1 MASAKRVTSEFSGT
15 QRFALEGRL
24 GEGGMGVVY
33 RCRDRETGAVVA
45 LKTMTHLEPAGLLR
59 FKNEFRALADIVHP
73 NVVQLYELVSD
84 GSLWFFTMELIEGV
98 DFVTHVQDVDRELIS
113 GAITREGRTA
123 SWATSAATL
132 DATSLADAASP
143 PTKVSARRPLAWL
156 CNVERLR
163 PALRQLA
170 LGAAAIHAAGKL
182 HRDLKPSNVM
192 VTREGRVVLLDFG
205 VVAELGPR
213 GHGRIEEHIFGTPAY
228 MAPEQAVGVGV
239 KPAADWYAIGVM
251 AYEALTGQLPF
262 DGSAQ
267 DVLVAKQ
274 SSLPAPPS
282 QLASGVPQDLDELVM
297 RLLQPDPDDRPG
309 YREILSRLESGTTKT
324 PSLITTSSQAK
335 FVGRERELGQLSAA
349 YDAAA
354 GGAAT
359 LALLSGPSGMGKS
372 ALAQRFL
379 SGIADEQGVV
389 TLAGRCFER
398 EALPYKGMDSVIDE
412 LSRFLMRS
420 RPRDVERWVPR
431 GVEALARVFPVLRGV
446 RAIDKA
452 PSGFVDLQEPIEIRR
467 RAFAAL
473 RQLLGA
479 ISEDYPLVVH
489 IDDVQWSDVDTTSLL
504 EELLRSPEAPPVLW
518 LCTFREEARGTS
530 QAVEALFRL
539 GKRATSFS
547 EIRLG
552 ELSDV
557 DAQELCREALGQSSD
572 IEAVSA
578 IVDEAKGMPF
588 FLAELVQR
596 ERERRSSGESEQ
608 PMRRGLALEAMIT
621 ERIAGLPDDAR
632 ALLEVL
638 AVAGRPLAYGTAE
651 AIALG
656 SGRASPDGVAAAR
669 SQLRAARLVRSY
681 RGGADELAEP
691 YHAKIR
697 ESALGRLGTSER
709 RDWHGSIATVLESRE
724 ADAEA
729 LVEHYLAAEKPAD
742 ARRFVL
748 RAADSASSS
757 LAFLRAARLYQLA
770 LELRADAPRGLVLRK
785 RADALVSAGRGSDGA
800 DAYLEAAREPSS
812 DAVDLRRLAAEH
824 YLKCGRDVRGLL
836 VLKDVLGDVGLS
848 YPESPLGA
856 VGTLLWN
863 RGRLRYRPLSF
874 RERGADACSPAELAR
889 VDVAF
894 SATAGLSMID
904 VVRGASFGAQHLL
917 LALEVGEPRRLCR
930 ALAYE
935 AGNVA
940 AAGGSSRDRVERM
953 VRTAEDLAARS
964 GDPAGLA
971 MARVA
976 AGMVRV
982 FSGEWRSSQRVLEEA
997 ETILREKCRGVTF
1010 ELTNT
1015 LAWIC
1020 NALILCGEL
1029 KQAAT
1034 RVPQILQEARERDDR
1049 YALMHMTYPACI
1061 TRLAAGDVEGAW
1073 AIASDDAP
1081 FKALEGTQFTG
1092 GHWGALISSISV
1104 HRYQGAG
1111 ERAWRHLLEQW
1122 PRLSGSQYLRV
1133 ELMRVFSWFERGLTA
1148 LSAAESASFASRGEL
1163 LAEADRCAERLAKER
1178 PGYAAA
1184 MRAHIAGCAAALRG
1198 ARQEAVAE
1206 LGSAHRGLLAAD
1218 MGYLAAC
1225 AAARLGGLLGGT
1237 EGKDL
1242 REECRAMFERQG
1254 VIDHERCLMMS
1265 APGFGPPLTGQSSS
1279 VRGAA

>member
-1 MASAKRVTSEFSGT
+1 
-15 QRFALEGRL
+15 
-24 GEGGMGVVY
+24 MGVVY
-33 RCRDRETGAVVA
+33 RCRDRATGAIVA

-84 GSLWFFTMELIEGV
+84 GALWFFTMELVDGI
-98 DFVTHVQDVDRELIS
+98 DFVSHVQDVDRSVIGS
-113 GAITREGRTA
+113 SPTREGRTA

-132 DATSLADAASP
+132 DARSLAGAQPSSM
-143 PTKVSARRPLAWL
+143 VSSRRPLSWL

-170 LGAAAIHAAGKL
+170 QGAAAIHAAGKL
-182 HRDLKPSNVM
+182 HRDIKPSNVM
-192 VTREGRVVLLDFG
+192 VTEEGRVVLLDFG
-205 VVAELGPR
+205 VVTDLGPR

-228 MAPEQAVGVGV
+228 MAPEQAVGAQVEQ
-239 KPAADWYAIGVM
+239 AADWYAIGVM

-262 DGSAQ
+262 EGPAQ
-267 DVLVAKQ
+267 DVLFAKQ

-282 QLASGVPQDLDELVM
+282 QLASGVPLDLDELVM

-309 YREILSRLESGTTKT
+309 LREILSQLDSPGAGRA
-324 PSLITTSSQAK
+324 PSLISTASQAR
-335 FVGRERELGQLSAA
+335 FVGRERELEALSSAFEQ
-349 YDAAA
+349 AA

-379 SGIADEQGVV
+379 ALVAEQQAAV

-412 LSRFLMRS
+412 LSRFLMRARS
-420 RPRDVERWVPR
+420 RDVERWVPR
-431 GVEALARVFPVLRGV
+431 GIEALARVFPVLRGV

-452 PSGFVDLQEPIEIRR
+452 PAAFVDLQEPVEIRR

-473 RQLLGA
+473 RELLSA
-479 ISEDYPLVVH
+479 ISEDFPLVVH

-504 EELLRSPEAPPVLW
+504 EELLRPPNAPPVLW
-518 LCTFREEARGTS
+518 LCSFREEARGAS
-530 QAVEALFRL
+530 QAVEALFSLAQRQQA
-539 GKRATSFS
+539 GARFS
-547 EIRLG
+547 EIRLR
-552 ELSDV
+552 ELSEGE
-557 DAQELCREALGQSSD
+557 AQEFCREALGQGSD
-572 IEAVSA
+572 ATAVSA

-588 FLAELVQR
+588 FLAELAQR
-596 ERERRSSGESEQ
+596 ERERLAGGAGPS
-608 PMRRGLALEAMIT
+608 PMQRGLALEAMIA
-621 ERIAGLPDDAR
+621 ERIAALPEDAR

-638 AVAGRPLAYGTAE
+638 AVAGRPLSYSAAE

-656 SGRASPDGVAAAR
+656 SGRASPRGVAAAR

-681 RGGADELAEP
+681 RGGAEEHAEP

-697 ESALGRLGTSER
+697 EGALDRLGPSER
-709 RDWHGSIATVLESRE
+709 RTWHGSIAAVLEE
-724 ADAEA
+724 KGADAEA
-729 LVEHYLAAEKPAD
+729 LVEHYLAADRPAD

-748 RAADSASSS
+748 KAADSASSS

-770 LELRADAPRGLVLRK
+770 LELGADAPRGAILRK

-800 DAYLEAAREPSS
+800 DAYLEAARELPK
-812 DAVDLRRLAAEH
+812 DAIDLRRLAAEH
-824 YLKCGRDVRGLL
+824 YLKCGRDVRGLA
-836 VLKDVLGDVGLS
+836 VLKQVLRDVGLS
-848 YPESPLGA
+848 YPESALGA
-856 VGTLLWN
+856 VGKLVWN

-874 RERGADACSPAELAR
+874 QERGADACSSEQLAR
-889 VDVAF
+889 VDVAY

-904 VVRGASFGAQHLL
+904 VVRVACFGAQQLW
-917 LALEVGEPRRLCR
+917 LALEAGEPRRLCR

-935 AGNVA
+935 AGNCA
-940 AAGGSSRDRVERM
+940 AAGGGSRDRVEHM
-953 VRTAEDLAARS
+953 VSTAEDLAARS

-976 AGMVRV
+976 SGMVRV
-982 FSGEWRSSQRVLEEA
+982 FSGEWRSSERVLEEA
-997 ETILREKCRGVTF
+997 ESILREKCRGVTF

-1029 KQAAT
+1029 KKAAT
-1034 RVPQILQEARERDDR
+1034 RVELILQEARERDDC

-1061 TRLAAGDVEGAW
+1061 TRLAAGDVQGAW

-1081 FKALEGTQFTG
+1081 FKALEGSQFTG

-1104 HRYQGAG
+1104 HRYNG
-1111 ERAWRHLLEQW
+1111 EGQRAWRHLLEQW
-1122 PRLSGSQYLRV
+1122 PRLSASQYLRV
-1133 ELMRVFSWFERGLTA
+1133 ELMRVCSWFERGLTA
-1148 LSAAESASFASRGEL
+1148 LSAAESGGPRAEL
-1163 LAEADRCAERLAKER
+1163 LAEAERCAARLSKER

-1184 MRAHIAGCAAALRG
+1184 MGAHVAGCAAALRG
-1198 ARQEAVAE
+1198 ARNEARD
-1206 LGSAHRGLLAAD
+1206 LLRRAHGGLLGAD

-1225 AAARLGGLLGGT
+1225 SAARLGDLLGEA
-1237 EGKDL
+1237 EGKSL
-1242 REECRAMFERQG
+1242 WQECRTMFEQQG

-1265 APGFGPPLTGQSSS
+1265 APGF
-1279 VRGAA
+1279 RGAA